1 MSNEDIERIDDQGI
15 SAWDSHDADAWIDL
29 LADDFVLTDW
39 TMPEPIRTKDGAKQY
54 FNGWVTAFP
63 DMRLK
68 LINRVVGEDA
78 VAAEVEFMG
87 TNTGPM
93 VMAGNEIPPTNKAV
107 TGRGTYF
114 ARIRG
119 GKVTEFNAHP
129 DVAGM
134 MMQLG
139 FMPQM

>member
-1 MSNEDIERIDDQGI
+1 MAKEDLERIDDQGM
-15 SAWDSHDADAWIDL
+15 SAWDSHDADAWVNL

-39 TMPEPIRTKDGAKQY
+39 TMPEPIRDKEEARQY
-54 FNGWVTAFP
+54 FKAWVTAFP

-68 LINRVVGEDA
+68 QTTRIVGEDA

-93 VMAGNEIPPTNKAV
+93 VMAGREIPPTNKGV
-107 TGRGTYF
+107 IGKGTYF
-114 ARIRG
+114 AHIRG

>member
-1 MSNEDIERIDDQGI
+1 MSKEELERLDDQGL
-15 SAWDSHDADAWIDL
+15 ATWDNHDTDGWVNMF
-29 LADDFVLTDW
+29 ADDFVLRDW
-39 TMPEPIRTKDGAKQY
+39 TLPEPITTKDGARQY
-54 FNGWVTAFP
+54 FNAWMGAFP
-63 DMRLK
+63 DMHVK
-68 LINRVVGEDA
+68 LTSRVVGDNA

-107 TGRGTYF
+107 TGRGSYI
-114 ARIRG
+114 ARIKD
-119 GKVTEFNAHP
+119 GKVVEFSSHP

>member
-1 MSNEDIERIDDQGI
+1 MSKQDIERLDDQGM
-15 SAWDSHDADAWIDL
+15 SAWDSHDADEWVSL
-29 LADDFVLTDW
+29 FSDDFILTDW
-39 TMPEPIRTKDGAKQY
+39 TLPEPITTKEAAKQY
-54 FNGWVTAFP
+54 FNTWLRAFP
-63 DMRLK
+63 DMRVK
-68 LINRVVGEDA
+68 QTSRVVGDDA
-78 VAAEVEFMG
+78 VAGEIEFMG

-114 ARIRG
+114 ASIRG